1 MSRHTRTDPACRD
14 FRPPRFWWQL
24 WLFDRARG
32 RGCPIC
38 GQAEFRVQRRTRPAA
53 LRGRT

>member
-14 FRPPRFWWQL
+14 FREPRFWWQR

-32 RGCPIC
+32 RACPTC
-38 GQAEFRVQRRTRPAA
+38 CAA
-53 LRGRT
+53 S